1 VKRLV
6 SAFVL
11 LLLSRP
17 LAAADDTRVRAE
29 VDASRIGL
37 EDQLELHVVVEGP
50 ADVVETPMPSALKN
64 LRLAGG
70 PSVSQQFSFVNGATS
85 QSRTFTYVLQ
95 PQAVGP
101 AEVGALHVKLSSGE
115 KLTQTIAVEVVAGSA
130 KPRAR
135 NRRSDPFG
143 DEDPFASL
151 FGRERRAATP
161 PKLMV
166 EAVPSRTR
174 LHVGEPLL
182 LVSYVYTQVS
192 ISDLQFKDPPQYP
205 GFWSEDVELPK
216 GPPRGETVTVAG
228 ETFQRF
234 PIGQKLLFPT
244 KAGTLTIPPALL
256 RLGVSRQSFF
266 DPGGGVVERAT
277 KPVTIVADPVPTEP
291 GFGGAVGRFHVRA
304 TLDKSALAFGEAA
317 TLRFE
322 VEGTGNLKWIDQGPE
337 LRVTGAKVFPPQVKS
352 NLKASTTGLTGTK
365 TWEYVV
371 VPETAGTVEVPA
383 LTFEYFD
390 PEARQLVRVE
400 SAPLALRVEVGG
412 STPLGSLASGGVP
425 AATRATSSAG
435 LALRSDLD
443 AHTTRTPFLGRTALL
458 AGVGAMLVAHVA
470 LWGAGR
476 LRERGQDGTRRGG
489 ARSARAAL
497 AQVQRATR
505 GGQSKEAA
513 TALIEQAL
521 HDVFG
526 PVEDDAGPPADE
538 RERAAREVLDELR
551 FIRYAPQLGDYSEKI
566 KEVAARAT
574 SVLRRWA

>member
-1 VKRLV
+1 VRRIAW
-6 SAFVL
+6 AFVVV
-11 LLLSRP
+11 LLSRS
-17 LAAADDTRVRAE
+17 LAADDTRVRAE
-29 VDASRIGL
+29 VDAAKIGV
-37 EDQLELHVVVEGP
+37 EDQLELHVVVEGS
-50 ADVVETPMPSALKN
+50 ADVVEAPTPTALKN

-115 KLTQTIAVEVVAGSA
+115 KLTQPIAVDVVAGSV

-135 NRRSDPFG
+135 NRRAEPFG

-151 FGRERRAATP
+151 FGRERRAAAP
-161 PKLMV
+161 AKLMV
-166 EAVPSRTR
+166 EAVPSRTH

-244 KAGTLTIPPALL
+244 KAGTLTIPPAVL

-266 DPGGGVVERAT
+266 DPGGGAVERAT
-277 KPVTIVADPVPTEP
+277 KPVTIVADPVPIEP
-291 GFGGAVGRFHVRA
+291 GFSGAVGRFRVRA

-337 LRVTGAKVFPPQVKS
+337 LHVSGAKVFPPQVKS
-352 NLKASTTGLTGTK
+352 NLKAGTTGLTGTK

-383 LTFEYFD
+383 LAFEYFD
-390 PEARQLVRVE
+390 PEARHLVRAE
-400 SAPLALRVEVGG
+400 SAPLALRVEGAG
-412 STPLGSLASGGVP
+412 SAPLGSLASSAVP
-425 AATRATSSAG
+425 AATRATSSGG

-443 AHTTRTPFLGRTALL
+443 THTARVPFLSRTALL
-458 AGVGAMLVAHVA
+458 AGMGALLAAQVA
-470 LWGAGR
+470 LWGAGHV
-476 LRERGQDGTRRGG
+476 RERGTGGTRRAG

-497 AQVQRATR
+497 AQVKRATR
-505 GGQSKEAA
+505 AGLSKEAA

-526 PVEDDAGPPADE
+526 TVDDDAGPPADE

-566 KEVAARAT
+566 KEVAERAT
-574 SVLRRWA
+574 NVLRRWA

>member
-1 VKRLV
+1 MKRLV
-6 SAFVL
+6 STFVL

-50 ADVVETPMPSALKN
+50 ADVVEAPMPSALKN

-115 KLTQTIAVEVVAGSA
+115 KLTQPIAVEVLAGSV

-151 FGRERRAATP
+151 FGRERRATAP

-291 GFGGAVGRFHVRA
+291 GFAGAVGRFRVRA

-337 LRVTGAKVFPPQVKS
+337 LHVTGAKVFPPQVKS
-352 NLKASTTGLTGTK
+352 NLKTSTTGLTGTK

-400 SAPLALRVEVGG
+400 SAPLALRVEGGG
-412 STPLGSLASGGVP
+412 SAPLGSLASGGVP
-425 AATRATSSAG
+425 AATRATSSGG

-458 AGVGAMLVAHVA
+458 VGVGAILVAHVA
-470 LWGAGR
+470 LWGTGR
-476 LRERGQDGTRRGG
+476 LRERGEDGIRRGG

-521 HDVFG
+521 HDIFG

-551 FIRYAPQLGDYSEKI
+551 FIRYAPQLGDYGEKI